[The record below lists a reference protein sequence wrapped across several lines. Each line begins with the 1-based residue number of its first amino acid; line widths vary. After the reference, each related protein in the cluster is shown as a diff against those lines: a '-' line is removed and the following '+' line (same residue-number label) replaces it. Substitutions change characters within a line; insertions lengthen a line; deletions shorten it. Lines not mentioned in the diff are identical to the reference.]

1 METTWPPPQDHGD
14 AGGRSPNYRLRRAMV
29 FGAVAA
35 VAAVIITVVA
45 RPGRDDGGPSASD
58 VAAWDTIVLQDPTTG
73 AISIRDRDGDEI
85 ATGATD
91 LRGLVDVGAEGA
103 VVVGVEGTPATDG
116 LGIIDLETAEVRVLD
131 VGGDDVH
138 QVGDAPYLVAA
149 DADGTVLELVD
160 PVAGTVTDLLVL
172 AGRADAIADVASL
185 RADPE
190 VRHVAFT
197 ELRGSETV
205 VVPLADGGD
214 PVSLPGALADVAFGR
229 VLTTTNRGDSVLV
242 DLSRDDGTRVGT
254 VETATPVA
262 MMLVDDSTAIAVA
275 ADGTLSRLDFGSE
288 DVSTSDDLAAALPV
302 PPGSPTDGTFPL
314 VAGGAVLADH
324 TRLALFGDRFV
335 AFLDTD
341 GVLVKSVDV
350 AELVEPV
357 LDIDASDHCVLV
369 AAGRSGPIT
378 YIDADT
384 GGIITSATGATVRG
398 VSADRCTAAI
408 DQRAAA
414 DVVVGIGTNIVSP
427 RTVAA
432 LSLDGT
438 AVLQADATGTS
449 VLVLDDDDDEP
460 IDLAD
465 TRLVGVFARR

>member
-1 METTWPPPQDHGD
+1 MDTTWPPPADRGHE
-14 AGGRSPNYRLRRAMV
+14 GGRYPNYRMRRAMV
-29 FGAVAA
+29 FGAA
-35 VAAVIITVVA
+35 VAVVA
-45 RPGRDDGGPSASD
+45 VVVAVVVRPGGDDGTPSASD

-73 AISIRDRDGDEI
+73 AISIRDRTGDEI
-85 ATGATD
+85 ALGATD

-116 LGIIDLETAEVRVLD
+116 LGIIDLDTAEIRVLD
-131 VGGDDVH
+131 VDGDDVH
-138 QVGDAPYLVAA
+138 QVGGAPYLVAA
-149 DADGTVLELVD
+149 DADGTVLELID
-160 PVAGTVTDLLVL
+160 PVSGTVTDLLAL
-172 AGRADAIADVASL
+172 AERPDAIADVASL

-205 VVPLADGGD
+205 VVSLTDDGD

-242 DLSRDDGTRVGT
+242 DLSRVDGTRVGT

-275 ADGTLSRLDFGSE
+275 ADGTLSRLDFGNE
-288 DVSTSDDLAAALPV
+288 DVSTTDDLVGALPV
-302 PPGSPTDGTFPL
+302 PPGSPTDGTYPL
-314 VAGGAVLADH
+314 VASGAVLADH

-335 AFLDTD
+335 AFLGPD

-357 LDIDASDHCVLV
+357 LDIDAPDHCLLV

-384 GGIITSATGATVRG
+384 GGIITSATGAAVRG

-449 VLVLDDDDDEP
+449 VLVLDGEET

>member
-1 METTWPPPQDHGD
+1 
-14 AGGRSPNYRLRRAMV
+14 MV

-35 VAAVIITVVA
+35 VVAVVIAVVA
-45 RPGRDDGGPSASD
+45 RPGSDDGGPSASD

-73 AISIRDRDGDEI
+73 TISIRDRAGDEI

-116 LGIIDLETAEVRVLD
+116 LGIIDLGSAEVRVLD

-160 PVAGTVTDLLVL
+160 PVAGTVTDLLAF

-275 ADGTLSRLDFGSE
+275 ADGTLSRLDFGNE
-288 DVSTSDDLAAALPV
+288 DVGTSGDLVGALPV

-335 AFLDTD
+335 AFLGPD
-341 GVLVKSVDV
+341 GALVKSVDV
-350 AELVEPV
+350 AELVAPV
-357 LDIDASDHCVLV
+357 LGIDASDHCLLV
-369 AAGRSGPIT
+369 AAGSGPIT

-384 GGIITSATGATVRG
+384 GGIITSATGAAVRG
-398 VSADRCTAAI
+398 VSADRCAAAI

-449 VLVLDDDDDEP
+449 VLVLDGEET